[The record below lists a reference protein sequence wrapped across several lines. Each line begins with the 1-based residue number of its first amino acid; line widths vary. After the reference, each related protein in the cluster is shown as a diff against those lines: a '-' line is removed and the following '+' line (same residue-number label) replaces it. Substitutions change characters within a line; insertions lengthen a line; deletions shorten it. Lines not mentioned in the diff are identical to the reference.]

1 MGSDGGSSIY
11 YASLSSSVH
20 KINGT
25 RKKARLM
32 DDASSMAQDSMT
44 DMVIEEEDPE
54 EELRRKREEAK
65 RYRNNKDENTT
76 IIGKLKEKLA
86 KGEIS

>member
-1 MGSDGGSSIY
+1 
-11 YASLSSSVH
+11 
-20 KINGT
+20 
-25 RKKARLM
+25 M

-44 DMVIEEEDPE
+44 DMIIEEEDSE
-54 EELRRKREEAK
+54 QVLKRKREEAK
-65 RYRNNKDENTT
+65 RFRNNKDKNTT